1 MFVLIFRGL
10 RMLYLSIIALLLFV
24 FFILCVVPSIV
35 MGVTRV
41 AEVGDLVGELIEF
54 LRLKEK
60 VLLTLEEANELTGV
74 SATLLEKA
82 IERGELK
89 TVVVTRKYEDSDHEE
104 NIQLVSR
111 QAVDGYTKK
120 FIKCS

>member
-1 MFVLIFRGL
+1 
-10 RMLYLSIIALLLFV
+10 MLYLSIIALLLFV